1 MSLMKLS
8 MKMRQVRNRDLG
20 AIPNTSTIT
29 DFTYGGDIG
38 STVVRTFIGDNS
50 LARVNVINANESYAL
65 AA

>member
-1 MSLMKLS
+1 

-29 DFTYGGDIG
+29 KFTYGGDIG
-38 STVVRTFIGDNS
+38 STVVRKFVGDNS
-50 LARVNVINANESYAL
+50 LASVNVTNANFNEYAL

>member
-1 MSLMKLS
+1 
-8 MKMRQVRNRDLG
+8 LG

-38 STVVRTFIGDNS
+38 STVVRTPIGDNS